1 MSSGRTAEGSG
12 CRAHCTA
19 GSGHVPGDRRSGS
32 GPLPVWDEETIC
44 VGRRPSRGGGLRGPG
59 GLGTVNPRPRVRHRT
74 AVGGR
79 GAEGHLNLVA
89 TRGLPISPLRLSC
102 WSLSRAEAASLR
114 SFERARAHSLR
125 PLSRAVPAAGA
136 THGLPH
142 TASSAGTCRLPDA
155 AGAPG
160 VGRSK
165 RAVQRRR
172 L

>member
-1 MSSGRTAEGSG
+1 MSSGRAAEGSG

-32 GPLPVWDEETIC
+32 GPLPVWDEETVR
-44 VGRRPSRGGGLRGPG
+44 VGRRPSRGGGLRSPG
-59 GLGTVNPRPRVRHRT
+59 GLGTVSPRPRVRHRT
-74 AVGGR
+74 AVGG

-89 TRGLPISPLRLSC
+89 TRGLPISPPRPSC

-165 RAVQRRR
+165 RAVQRCRF
-172 L
+172 